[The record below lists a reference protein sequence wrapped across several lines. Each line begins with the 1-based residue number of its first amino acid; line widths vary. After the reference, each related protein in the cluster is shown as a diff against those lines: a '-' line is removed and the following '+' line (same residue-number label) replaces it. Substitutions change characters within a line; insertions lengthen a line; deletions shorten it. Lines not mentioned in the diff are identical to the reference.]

1 MARSPVT
8 AWCPLGTLGFLP
20 GEEAPRVLRKGM
32 DDDPRSDPVA
42 PARREV
48 SRAAAVL
55 VDIGLRLVQRRPDE
69 EGSNADRCLRE
80 GFD

>member
-1 MARSPVT
+1 
-8 AWCPLGTLGFLP
+8 
-20 GEEAPRVLRKGM
+20 M
-32 DDDPRSDPVA
+32 DDHPRSDPVA

-69 EGSNADRCLRE
+69 EGSDADRCLRE

>member
-1 MARSPVT
+1 
-8 AWCPLGTLGFLP
+8 
-20 GEEAPRVLRKGM
+20 M
-32 DDDPRSDPVA
+32 DDEPPSDPAA

-69 EGSNADRCLRE
+69 EGTDADRRLRE
-80 GFD
+80 GLD